1 MHFTARRALI
11 VGANVTA
18 ITASSL
24 LASPASAA
32 ESRISPEHLSTIRAG
47 MKDAG
52 ITEQTQDSL
61 IRKLQSGRLADSER
75 PDSTPV
81 STTSSSLPGGGTERI
96 ETFADGSQRT
106 ESRVPITTTDNG
118 TPITTFTTISCNLL
132 HCTALMSRAQTRTV
146 ASGANAAKA
155 VIIALCGPAAWAC
168 AIAVGVM
175 VDQANRALAA
185 GKCVG
190 IRRFTTAAPVWP
202 ISEPCR
208 Q

>member
-1 MHFTARRALI
+1 MHCTAPRSLI
-11 VGANVTA
+11 VGTIIAA

-24 LASPASAA
+24 VASPASATA
-32 ESRISPEHLSTIRAG
+32 SRIAPQDVPTIRAE
-47 MKDAG
+47 MTDAG
-52 ITEQTQDSL
+52 IPDQTQDLL
-61 IRKLQSGRLADSER
+61 IRKLQSGRLADSEL
-75 PDSTPV
+75 PDSKPLST
-81 STTSSSLPGGGTERI
+81 TTSSLPSGGTALV

-106 ESRVPITTTDNG
+106 ETRVPITTTDNG
-118 TPITTFTTISCNLL
+118 APITTFTTISCNLL
-132 HCTALMSRAQTRTV
+132 HCTALLSRAQTKTI

-190 IRRFTTAAPVWP
+190 IRRFTTTAPVWP
-202 ISEPCR
+202 VSEPCR
-208 Q
+208 N